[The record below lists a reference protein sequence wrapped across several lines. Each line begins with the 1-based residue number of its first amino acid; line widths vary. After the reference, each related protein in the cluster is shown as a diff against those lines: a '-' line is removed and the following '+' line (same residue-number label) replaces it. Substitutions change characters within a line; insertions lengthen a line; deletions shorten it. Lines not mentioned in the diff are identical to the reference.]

1 LKKFKIKIF
10 ADGANIKEFFFLN
23 KKKYIDGFTTNPTLM
38 RSAGIKNYK
47 IFAHSVLSRV
57 KKKPI
62 SFEVFSDDFANME
75 KQAMEIGSWGQNVV
89 VKIPITNTKGLS
101 SSKLIGKLSRNR
113 IVCNVTAIFTIK
125 QIQSV
130 LKFID
135 TDTEI
140 IFSIFAGRLA
150 DIGRDPEA
158 IMKKAKKI
166 IKNYPNAK
174 LLWASTR
181 EVFNIFQ
188 AERCGCDII
197 TVPNEFLKKIRF
209 LQKDPVKFSRETVQM
224 FFLDAKK
231 SNYSIN

>member
-1 LKKFKIKIF
+1 
-10 ADGANIKEFFFLN
+10 
-23 KKKYIDGFTTNPTLM
+23 
-38 RSAGIKNYK
+38 
-47 IFAHSVLSRV
+47 
-57 KKKPI
+57 
-62 SFEVFSDDFANME
+62 
-75 KQAMEIGSWGQNVV
+75 MEIGSWGRNVV

-135 TDTEI
+135 KDTEI

>member
-10 ADGANIKEFFFLN
+10 ADGANIKDFFFLN

-197 TVPNEFLKKIRF
+197 TVPNEILKKIRF

>member
-1 LKKFKIKIF
+1 
-10 ADGANIKEFFFLN
+10 
-23 KKKYIDGFTTNPTLM
+23 M

-57 KKKPI
+57 KKKPV

-75 KQAMEIGSWGQNVV
+75 KQAMEIGSWGRNVV

-135 TDTEI
+135 KDTEI

>member
-1 LKKFKIKIF
+1 MKKFKIKIF

-57 KKKPI
+57 KKKPV

-75 KQAMEIGSWGQNVV
+75 KQAMEIGSWGRNVV

-135 TDTEI
+135 KDTEI

>member
-1 LKKFKIKIF
+1 MKKFKIKIF

-57 KKKPI
+57 KKKPV

-75 KQAMEIGSWGQNVV
+75 KQAMEIGSWGRNVV

-113 IVCNVTAIFTIK
+113 IICNVTAIFTIK

-135 TDTEI
+135 KDTEI

>member
-10 ADGANIKEFFFLN
+10 ADGANIKDFFFLN

>member
-10 ADGANIKEFFFLN
+10 ADGANIEDFFLLN
-23 KKKYIDGFTTNPTLM
+23 KIKFIDGFTTNPTLM
-38 RSAGIKNYK
+38 RSAGVKNYK

-62 SFEVFSDDFANME
+62 SFEVFADDFVNME
-75 KQAMEIGSWGQNVV
+75 KQAVEIGKWGPNVV

-101 SSKLIGKLSRNR
+101 CSKLIGKLSQKK
-113 IVCNVTAIFTIK
+113 IICNVTAIFTIE

-130 LKFID
+130 LKFINKD
-135 TDTEI
+135 TKI
-140 IFSIFAGRLA
+140 IFSVFAGRLA
-150 DIGRDPEA
+150 DIGRDPEVL
-158 IMKKAKKI
+158 MKKAKKI
-166 IKNYPNAK
+166 IKRYSNAK

-197 TVPNEFLKKIRF
+197 TVPNELLKKLKF
-209 LQKDPVKFSRETVQM
+209 LEKDPVKFSKETVQM

-231 SNYSIN
+231 ANYSIN